1 VGALQGAGEKVVE
14 PRQESTF
21 YAGAGARVGT
31 EIHLVK
37 FLYLRI
43 HLGVLAT
50 LTRTTLHIDGKAAW
64 TTPPVSGDLG
74 ISLAAN
80 FL

>member
-1 VGALQGAGEKVVE
+1 MRL
-14 PRQESTF
+14 
-21 YAGAGARVGT
+21 GT

-43 HLGVLAT
+43 HLDVLAT
-50 LTRTTLHIDGKAAW
+50 LTRTTLHIDGKDAW
-64 TTPPVSGDLG
+64 TTPQASGALG